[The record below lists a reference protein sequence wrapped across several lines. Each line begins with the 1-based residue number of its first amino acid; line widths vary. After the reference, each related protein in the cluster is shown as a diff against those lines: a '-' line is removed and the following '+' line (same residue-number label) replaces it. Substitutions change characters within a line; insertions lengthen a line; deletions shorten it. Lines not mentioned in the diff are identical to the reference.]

1 MIREHLVLLR
11 RIRKAY
17 GLMKADFLPPA
28 PDLSGKIMRAVYD
41 ELPLQS
47 PGAQD
52 PVTFRSWVAVG
63 LVILASLI
71 AYPMS
76 LAFEKMSGV
85 LGSELLLPIAI
96 TLGIS
101 LTVHC
106 VLFIISHLDE
116 LSERF
121 GLRHG

>member
-1 MIREHLVLLR
+1 MIRERIVLLR
-11 RIRKAY
+11 RIRKTY
-17 GLMKADFLPPA
+17 RLMKTDFLPPA

-52 PVTFRSWVAVG
+52 PVSFRSWIAVG
-63 LVILASLI
+63 LVSLASLI
-71 AYPMS
+71 AYPMG
-76 LAFEKMSGV
+76 LAYEKMAGV
-85 LGSELLLPIAI
+85 LGTELLLPIAL

-101 LTVHC
+101 LTVYC
-106 VLFIISHLDE
+106 ALFIVSHLEE